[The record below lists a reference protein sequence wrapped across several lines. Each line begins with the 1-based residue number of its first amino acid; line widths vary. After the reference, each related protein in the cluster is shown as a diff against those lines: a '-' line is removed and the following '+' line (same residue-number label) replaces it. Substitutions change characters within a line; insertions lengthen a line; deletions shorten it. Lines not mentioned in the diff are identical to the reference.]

1 MLCLAANFKDGINM
15 TEEEIKPFERAD
27 EPPRPSAGFQPL
39 DSRVVSL
46 WRVSSLIGFGMLL
59 LIMLISVVAIG
70 VAKPRALV
78 WLALAWLAASA
89 AAVWFCLWYP
99 PRLYNSWG
107 YRIDAK
113 VLETRSGRVF
123 QRARLLP
130 LSRLQHVDIERGP
143 LERMYGLATLV
154 LHTAGT
160 QSANIRIPGLEA
172 SEATRLRDQLIE
184 IGGDDAV

>member
-1 MLCLAANFKDGINM
+1 MI
-15 TEEEIKPFERAD
+15 EEEIQQFEQATESG
-27 EPPRPSAGFQPL
+27 EPPHQATGFQAL

-46 WRVSSLIGFGMLL
+46 WRVSGLIGFGVLSMSL
-59 LIMLISVVAIG
+59 LIVILAVGIAN
-70 VAKPRALV
+70 PRLLV
-78 WLALAWLAASA
+78 WLIMPWFLLVAFF
-89 AAVWFCLWYP
+89 VWFSLWYP
-99 PRLYNSWG
+99 PRLYRSWG

-130 LSRLQHVDIERGP
+130 LSRLQHVDLDRGP
-143 LERMYGLATLV
+143 LERMFGLASLI

-160 QSANIRIPGLEA
+160 HSANIRIPGLEA
-172 SEATRLRDQLIE
+172 SEATRLRDHLIE

>member
-1 MLCLAANFKDGINM
+1 M
-15 TEEEIKPFERAD
+15 TDEEIKPFERAD
-27 EPPRPSAGFQPL
+27 EPQLQTTDFQPL
-39 DSRVVSL
+39 DSRVVNL
-46 WRVSSLIGFGMLL
+46 WRVSSLIGFGVMLL
-59 LIMLISVVAIG
+59 GLLIPVVAVG
-70 VAKPRALV
+70 VAEARALV
-78 WLALAWLAASA
+78 WLASAWLATAA

-99 PRLYNSWG
+99 PRLYRSWG

-143 LERMYGLATLV
+143 LERMFGLAALV

-160 QSANIRIPGLEA
+160 HSASIRIPGLETA
-172 SEATRLRDQLIE
+172 EAMRLRDHLIE

>member
-1 MLCLAANFKDGINM
+1 M

-27 EPPRPSAGFQPL
+27 EPPHSSAGFQPL
-39 DSRVVSL
+39 DSRVVNL
-46 WRVSSLIGFGMLL
+46 WRVSSLIGFGVLFLGL
-59 LIMLISVVAIG
+59 LIPVVAVG
-70 VAKPRALV
+70 MAEPRARV
-78 WLALAWLAASA
+78 WLAFAWLAMSA
-89 AAVWFCLWYP
+89 VAVWFCFWYP
-99 PRLYNSWG
+99 PRLYHSWG

-143 LERMYGLATLV
+143 LERMYGLAALV

-172 SEATRLRDQLIE
+172 SEATRLRDHLIE

>member
-1 MLCLAANFKDGINM
+1 MI
-15 TEEEIKPFERAD
+15 EEEIKPFEQSTLSG
-27 EPPRPSAGFQPL
+27 EPPHPATGFQPL
-39 DSRVVSL
+39 DSRIINL
-46 WRVSSLIGFGMLL
+46 WRVSGLIGFGVLL
-59 LIMLISVVAIG
+59 LSLLIPVVAVG
-70 VAKPRALV
+70 VAEPRLLV
-78 WLALAWLAASA
+78 WLIISWLALAGVST
-89 AAVWFCLWYP
+89 WFCLWYP
-99 PRLYNSWG
+99 PRLYGSWG

-143 LERMYGLATLV
+143 LERMFGLAALI

-160 QSANIRIPGLEA
+160 HSANIRIPGLEA
-172 SEATRLRDQLIE
+172 AEAARLRDRLIE

>member
-1 MLCLAANFKDGINM
+1 M
-15 TEEEIKPFERAD
+15 TEEEIKPFDRAD
-27 EPPRPSAGFQPL
+27 ETPHFSTGFQPL

-46 WRVSSLIGFGMLL
+46 WRVSTLIGFGVL
-59 LIMLISVVAIG
+59 LIILLIPVVA
-70 VAKPRALV
+70 VSLAEPRALV
-78 WLALAWLAASA
+78 WSAVAWLAAA
-89 AAVWFCLWYP
+89 ALSVWFCLWYP
-99 PRLYNSWG
+99 PRLYRSWG

-143 LERMYGLATLV
+143 LERMFGLAALV

-160 QSANIRIPGLEA
+160 HSANIRIPGLEA
-172 SEATRLRDQLIE
+172 SEATRLRDHLIE